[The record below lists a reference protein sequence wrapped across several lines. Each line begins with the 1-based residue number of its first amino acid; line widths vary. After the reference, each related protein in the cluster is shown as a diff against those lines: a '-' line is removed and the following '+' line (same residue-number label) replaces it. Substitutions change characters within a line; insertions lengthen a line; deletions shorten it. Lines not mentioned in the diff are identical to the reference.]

1 MPRTGT
7 SENFCKTSVN
17 AWDSDRG
24 DTASVIPIRPVNRMP
39 KPISIMPTPF
49 VFWFLTNLRS
59 IIPPSTASGA
69 NVEGL
74 NISRNTAPLEFISI
88 RRIIW
93 AVMVV
98 PMFAPRTM
106 LIDCLRLSM
115 PAPIRPTVSTIVA
128 VELCI
133 TLVTRVPVSMPSA
146 ALWVTF
152 SSMLLRALLE
162 LLLRPSPI
170 MSIPYKNMESPPRSE
185 ITEKI
190 PTL

>member
-1 MPRTGT
+1 M
-7 SENFCKTSVN
+7 
-17 AWDSDRG
+17 
-24 DTASVIPIRPVNRMP
+24 
-39 KPISIMPTPF
+39 
-49 VFWFLTNLRS
+49 
-59 IIPPSTASGA
+59 
-69 NVEGL
+69 EGL
-74 NISRNTAPLEFISI
+74 NTSRNTAPLEFISI

-98 PMFAPRTM
+98 PMFAPSTM
-106 LIDCLRLSM
+106 LIDCLRFSM
-115 PAPIRPTVSTIVA
+115 PALRRPTVSTIVA

-133 TLVTRVPVSMPSA
+133 TLVTRVPVSMPST

>member
-1 MPRTGT
+1 
-7 SENFCKTSVN
+7 
-17 AWDSDRG
+17 
-24 DTASVIPIRPVNRMP
+24 
-39 KPISIMPTPF
+39 
-49 VFWFLTNLRS
+49 
-59 IIPPSTASGA
+59 
-69 NVEGL
+69 
-74 NISRNTAPLEFISI
+74 
-88 RRIIW
+88 
-93 AVMVV
+93 MVV
-98 PMFAPRTM
+98 PMFAPSTM